1 MSSIAAHARLSQT
14 MRGVFIFLLLLTGS
28 LNATPH
34 LPDWALDTNWYQIF
48 PERFANGDPTN
59 DPTRASLVDS
69 HKVPLQWHRHDW
81 ESDWQKRAAWEQEMS
96 PYFHDTLNQRRYGG
110 DLQGVIDKLDYLAE
124 LGITGI
130 YFNPLFHARSLHK
143 YDGTSFH
150 HIDPYFGPNP
160 QGDLEMIKNESTH
173 PRTWKWTAADK
184 LFLELLREAKAR
196 NIRVIIDGVWN
207 HTGRDFFAFRDLRT
221 QHQKSRYAKWYKI
234 NKFDDPRT
242 PRNEFSYKG
251 WHGHASLPEFADLPD
266 GTNLMPGPKQYIFN
280 ATRRWMD
287 PNQDGNPEDGI
298 DGWRLDVA
306 EEMPTGFWRE
316 WHALVRTINPHAFTV
331 AEIWGPSAAFID
343 DNHFSA
349 AMNYH
354 GFAIPVKG
362 WLVDGKISAGELAQR
377 LTQAIQAHPSR
388 TALALQNLVDSHDT
402 QRIAS
407 AIANRN
413 TYPDYLNADWFD
425 YDEGSRVN
433 ARSPGYKNGKPK
445 DEGRR
450 IWKMVA
456 LLQATF
462 PGAPMLYY
470 GTEVGMHGAD
480 DPEDR
485 MPTPWHLM
493 DHEIWECYQ
502 RLFHLRQ
509 ASQALR
515 RGDFRI
521 IETRDAAQVFVFER
535 RLNDETIVVALNRG
549 RNAVQLG
556 SYIKGMTVLY
566 STSEDCKDGVLP
578 HLSAVVYKN

>member
-1 MSSIAAHARLSQT
+1 MSSIAVHTRLSPT
-14 MRGVFIFLLLLTGS
+14 TRGVFIFLLLLTGS

-69 HKVPLQWHRHDW
+69 RKVSFQWHTHDW

-96 PYFHDTLNQRRYGG
+96 PNFHDTLNQRRYGG
-110 DLQGVIDKLDYLAE
+110 DLQGVIDKLDYLVE

-160 QGDLEMIKNESTH
+160 QGDLEMIKNESTN

-207 HTGRDFFAFRDLRT
+207 HTGRDFFAFRDLRA
-221 QHQKSRYAKWYKI
+221 QQQKSRYAKWYKI
-234 NKFDDPRT
+234 NQFDDPRT
-242 PRNEFSYKG
+242 PRNEFSYEG

-316 WHALVRTINPHAFTV
+316 WHALLRAINPHAFTV

-343 DNHFSA
+343 NNHFNA

-354 GFAIPVKG
+354 GFAIPIKG
-362 WLVDGKISAGELAQR
+362 WLVDGKISSGEFAQR

-407 AIANRN
+407 AIANRD
-413 TYPDYLNADWFD
+413 TYPQYLNADWFD
-425 YDEGSRVN
+425 YDEGSRVST
-433 ARSPGYKNGKPK
+433 RSPGYNNNKPG
-445 DEGRR
+445 DEGRQ

-462 PGAPMLYY
+462 PGAPMIYY
-470 GTEVGMHGAD
+470 GTEIGMHGAD

-485 MPTPWHLM
+485 MPAHWHKV
-493 DHEIWECYQ
+493 DREILECY
-502 RLFHLRQ
+502 RSVLRLRQ
-509 ASQALR
+509 ETEALR
-515 RGDFRI
+515 RGNFSI
-521 IETRDAAQVFVFER
+521 IETNDDAQLFVFER
-535 RLNDETIVVALNRG
+535 TLDEESVIVAVNRG
-549 RNAVQLG
+549 RNDVQLG
-556 SYIKGMTVLY
+556 NYLKGMTLLY
-566 STSEDCKDGVLP
+566 STSENIKDGALP
-578 HLSAVVYKN
+578 HLSAVIYKK